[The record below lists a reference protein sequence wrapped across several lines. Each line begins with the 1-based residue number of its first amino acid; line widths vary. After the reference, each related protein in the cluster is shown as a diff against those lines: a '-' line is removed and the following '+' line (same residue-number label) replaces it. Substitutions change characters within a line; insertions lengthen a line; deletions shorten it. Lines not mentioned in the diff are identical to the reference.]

1 MSNVVASIS
10 YGERGRILLVE
21 DSATLASEAAELF
34 IAAANSAVE
43 ERGIATIA
51 LSGGST
57 PKQMGLLLAQPEFS
71 RQIPWH
77 LTHIFWSDERWAP
90 LESPDSNA
98 GEARRNFL
106 DHVPVPASNVHVYD
120 IEAEDPAASAKSYES
135 DVRSIVLTDNGVPR
149 FDLIFLGM
157 GEDGH
162 TASLFPGTAALRETS
177 RLVAPNDVPKLKT
190 TRLTFTAPLINAA
203 RRVVFLA
210 AGAGKATRLAE
221 VLDGPIDVNE
231 LPSQIVRPQGG
242 PLWLVD
248 RAAISALSKQPES

>member
-21 DSATLASEAAELF
+21 DAATLASEAAELF

-71 RQIPWH
+71 RQVPWH
-77 LTHIFWSDERWAP
+77 QTHVFWSDERWAP
-90 LESPDSNA
+90 LESSDSNA
-98 GEARRNFL
+98 GEAKRNFL
-106 DHVPVPASNVHVYD
+106 DRVPIPASNVHVYD
-120 IEAEDPAASAKSYES
+120 VSAEDPDAAARGYEA
-135 DVRSIVLTDNGVPR
+135 DVRAFVSSDNGVPR
-149 FDLIFLGM
+149 FDLVYLGM

-162 TASLFPGTAALRETS
+162 TASLFPGTAALNETD
-177 RLVAPNDVPKLKT
+177 RLVAPNEVPKLNT

-210 AGAGKATRLAE
+210 AGGGKATRLAD

-231 LPSQIVRPQGG
+231 LPSQIVRPHGG

-248 RAAISALSKQPES
+248 RAAITSLSKQPE